1 MTNAKLIEH
10 MKQREK
16 ELKPTLVRKK
26 EQIKGMIALYE
37 FMTEGAFR
45 DFSDL
50 KKFFDGRYPK

>member
-1 MTNAKLIEH
+1 MTNEKLIEH

-37 FMTEGAFR
+37 FLVMGEFK
-45 DFSDL
+45 DFSMI